1 MSFPLADTPRK
12 GNLFVITGTSG
23 SGKDAIIRILH
34 DRDIPF
40 HKVRTALTREPRA
53 GERHGREHFF
63 ISYDEFLDWRK
74 AGKFLEWAEVYGN
87 SYGTPRSEVEP
98 VLARGEDVVLRV
110 DVQGAGTVAGL
121 VPDAVV
127 IFIAP
132 PSADEGFRRLAG
144 RDTEEEIDMER
155 RLAAFE
161 EEMAF
166 GRTGAHMVVNHTDQQ
181 EAAADEVAAIMA
193 ATGAAHL
200 ARPAE

>member
-1 MSFPLADTPRK
+1 MAETPRK

-23 SGKDAIIRILH
+23 SGKDAIIGILQ
-34 DRDIPF
+34 DRGLAF
-40 HKVRTALTREPRA
+40 HKARTALTREPRA

-63 ISYDEFLDWRK
+63 ISDNEFQQWRND
-74 AGKFLEWAEVYGN
+74 GKFLEWAEVYGN
-87 SYGTPRSEVEP
+87 HYGTPRSEVEP
-98 VLARGEDVVLRV
+98 VLARGEDVLLRV
-110 DVQGAGTVAGL
+110 DVQGARAVSRL
-121 VPDAVV
+121 MPDAVV

-166 GRTGAHMVVNHTDQQ
+166 ARSGARLVINRTDQQ
-181 EAAADEVAAIMA
+181 ETAADEVAAIMA
-193 ATGAAHL
+193 AAA
-200 ARPAE
+200 AGPKVGPA

>member
-1 MSFPLADTPRK
+1 MAETPRK

-23 SGKDAIIRILH
+23 SGKDAIIRILQG
-34 DRDIPF
+34 RDLSF

-53 GERHGREHFF
+53 GEQHEHEHFF
-63 ISYDEFLDWRK
+63 ISDDEFLEWRR

-87 SYGTPRSEVEP
+87 RYGTPRAEVEP
-98 VLARGEDVVLRV
+98 FLARGEDVLLRV
-110 DVQGAGTVAGL
+110 DVQGARTVADL
-121 VPDAVV
+121 IPDAVV

-144 RDTEEEIDMER
+144 RDTEEEIDIER

-166 GRTGAHMVVNHTDQQ
+166 GRTSAHMVVNQTDQQ

-193 ATGAAHL
+193 AHGAAHL
-200 ARPAE
+200 DPA